1 LHPGTGYQCPVF
13 FTKTM
18 TMGTEKYVSEVKT
31 IAHPQQ
37 VVYQKLANLE
47 NLKPLLKPENIEK
60 VREQIPNA
68 PEINIEDFE
77 ATPDN
82 CSFKISPVGKVGM
95 KIVEREPEK
104 TIKLTGDGTV
114 PFQFYFWIQLV
125 PADDNE
131 CKLRLTLHADLN
143 PMIKMMVNKHLK
155 DGIDK
160 MAEAISRIPFN
171 WSGDSSGETEA

>member
-1 LHPGTGYQCPVF
+1 
-13 FTKTM
+13 
-18 TMGTEKYVSEVKT
+18 MGIEKYVSEVRT
-31 IAHPQQ
+31 IAYEQGL
-37 VVYQKLANLE
+37 VYQKLSNLE
-47 NLKPLLKPENIEK
+47 NLKILLKPENIEK
-60 VREQIPNA
+60 VREQVPNA

-82 CSFKISPVGKVGM
+82 CSFKISPIGKVGM

-125 PADDNE
+125 PVDDNS

-155 DGIDK
+155 EGIDK
-160 MAEAISRIPFN
+160 MAEAVSRIPFDLN
-171 WSGDSSGETEA
+171 GESSGKIEE